1 MPLPTAEQQR
11 ERKSKI
17 TAILGTILF
26 HILLV
31 VALLFMAFRT
41 PLPLPGEEG
50 VEVNLGYSDDG
61 MGDIQPEE
69 AALLQ
74 NTSPPQPAPAGKEES
89 VTENNDET
97 PAIEK
102 INKKTVKEA
111 PKPIVNT
118 KPKPEVPAE
127 PSVNKNA
134 LYKGKSTQNTS
145 GGSQGITGKPGD
157 QGNPNGTPG
166 STNYQGNGGKGNGI
180 SYDLGGRG
188 AMALPKPVYNSP
200 EQGFIVVSIKVDR
213 QGNVTYASAG
223 AKGTTISEIGLRR
236 QAEIAASKTKF
247 APNPDAPEEQRGT
260 ITYKFVKQN

>member
-1 MPLPTAEQQR
+1 MSIPTAEQQR
-11 ERKSKI
+11 DKRSKI
-17 TAILGTILF
+17 AAILGTLVF
-26 HILLV
+26 HVLLV

-50 VEVNLGYSDDG
+50 VEVNLGYSDEG

-69 AALLQ
+69 AALLP
-74 NTSPPQPAPAGKEES
+74 NTAPSQPTPTADDEA
-89 VTENNDET
+89 VTENNEET
-97 PAIEK
+97 PSVEK
-102 INKKTVKEA
+102 INNKKAKDN
-111 PKPIVNT
+111 PKPIVT
-118 KPKPEVPAE
+118 KPQPEVPKQ
-127 PSVNKNA
+127 PTVNQNA
-134 LYKGKSTQNTS
+134 LYKGKSSQTKT

-166 STNYQGNGGKGNGI
+166 SNNYQGGGGKGNGI

-188 AMALPKPVYNSP
+188 ATSLPKPVYNSP

-223 AKGTTISEIGLRR
+223 AKGTTITEIGLRQ
-236 QAEIAASKTKF
+236 QAEIAAKKTKF
-247 APNPDAPEEQRGT
+247 VPNPDAPEEQRGT